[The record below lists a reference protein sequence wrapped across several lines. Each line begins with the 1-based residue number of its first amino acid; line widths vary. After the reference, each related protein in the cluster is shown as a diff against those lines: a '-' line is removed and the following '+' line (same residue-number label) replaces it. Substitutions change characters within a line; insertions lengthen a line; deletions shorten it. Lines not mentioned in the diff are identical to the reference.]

1 MFVLYV
7 LAKWNPKIGKGN
19 PFNAMCVS
27 SFKINC
33 SKSHKIL
40 QLSLII
46 DLFHA
51 QRNDRPKYTAFKLS
65 MQLIDEKNRMHL
77 WCHLPLL
84 IYFFKSWNQKLKK
97 CNGMTW
103 NLANGYLLLLL
114 WVSTYY
120 ALSSPCRAMNSFFC
134 LQ

>member
-1 MFVLYV
+1 MESVD
-7 LAKWNPKIGKGN
+7 GKGN
-19 PFNAMCVS
+19 PFNAMWVS

-65 MQLIDEKNRMHL
+65 MQLTR
-77 WCHLPLL
+77 
-84 IYFFKSWNQKLKK
+84 
-97 CNGMTW
+97 
-103 NLANGYLLLLL
+103 
-114 WVSTYY
+114 
-120 ALSSPCRAMNSFFC
+120 
-134 LQ
+134 